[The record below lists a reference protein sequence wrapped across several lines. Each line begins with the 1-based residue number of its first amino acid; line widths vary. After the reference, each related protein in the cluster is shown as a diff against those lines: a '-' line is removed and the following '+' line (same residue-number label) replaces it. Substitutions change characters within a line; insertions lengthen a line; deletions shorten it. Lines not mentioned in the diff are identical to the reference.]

1 MTQLFG
7 NRWHK
12 RKLDYEQ
19 AHDDAE
25 EEAAGRPKGPPVTR
39 MLSSEL
45 RNSRRVWSLFGSRRQ
60 RRRRAQ
66 QLLQQSEELKKK
78 QQQQLHPSVPV
89 VGGNNNKSG
98 GQGVYILKAHDPRH
112 TINCECESI

>member
-78 QQQQLHPSVPV
+78 QQQQLHPSVLV